1 MPSIGAASLGGVASM
16 LSPLLVAHMDF
27 WLQLLAFQARAG
39 VFKQLVAAMA

>member
-1 MPSIGAASLGGVASM
+1 MPSIDATSLDGVASM

-39 VFKQLVAAMA
+39 VFKLVAAMA

>member
-1 MPSIGAASLGGVASM
+1 MPSIGAASLDGVASM

-27 WLQLLAFQARAG
+27 WLQLITFQARAG

>member
-1 MPSIGAASLGGVASM
+1 MSSIEAASLDGVASM

-39 VFKQLVAAMA
+39 VFKLVAAMA

>member
-1 MPSIGAASLGGVASM
+1 MSSIDAASLDGVASM
-16 LSPLLVAHMDF
+16 LSPLLVDHMDF

>member
-1 MPSIGAASLGGVASM
+1 MSSIDAASLVGVASM

-27 WLQLLAFQARAG
+27 WLQLLAFQACAG

>member
-1 MPSIGAASLGGVASM
+1 MSSIDAASLDGVESM

>member
-1 MPSIGAASLGGVASM
+1 MPSIGAASLDGVASM

-39 VFKQLVAAMA
+39 VFKLVAAMA